1 MIRTAIKFNLVYIAL
16 FLFSASSVQ
25 AQDEEGKSGTVY
37 SKFGTG
43 MPVLNNTA
51 QERGMGIIGV
61 SFSDLGSPGLSN
73 PAFWG
78 SGFYTRAAINFDFTN
93 YSIEDNASK
102 GGNSLL
108 NISNFQAVFPLS
120 KNKLGL
126 SIALYPETRSS
137 YNVNSIQN
145 YSVGSSTNQLITNR
159 TGTGGVTKFEAGL
172 GYKLTENIF
181 VGYAP
186 SYSFLTERENES
198 ITFVNRSLPSNT
210 ATKRTNGTAFS
221 HRFGLVFK
229 KSSLFKT
236 NDILQFGSTITVESE
251 FDANRTV
258 ETEKPVGS
266 TDNQVIVQ
274 IGETKEAIVSL
285 PMKFNGGF
293 TYFPSSKFNAS
304 VEYQLENWADAKYGF
319 STTDENAFKNRE
331 IFGIGFQYHAH
342 RTRSTGFFSNFKYS
356 AGVTYDTGH
365 LSINN
370 EDISTL
376 WFTTGLGLISP
387 DFRTGSSFDLSF
399 QYGVRGS
406 STNSLVKENIFG
418 INLSV
423 NLTELMFL
431 RRKLN

>member
-1 MIRTAIKFNLVYIAL
+1 MIKKSIQISLIYFSLLLLV
-16 FLFSASSVQ
+16 ASPLQ

-61 SFSDLGSPGLSN
+61 SYSDLGSPGLSN
-73 PAFWG
+73 PAVWG
-78 SGFYTRAAINFDFTN
+78 MGFYTRASINFDFTN
-93 YSIEDNASK
+93 YSIEDNSGE

-108 NISNFQAVFPLS
+108 KISNFQAVFPLS

-126 SIALYPETRSS
+126 SVALYPETRSS

-145 YSVGSSTNQLITNR
+145 YSIGNSSNQLFTNR
-159 TGTGGVTKFEAGL
+159 TGTGGVTKFEVGL
-172 GYKLTENIF
+172 GYKVNDYLF
-181 VGYAP
+181 LGYAP

-198 ITFVNRSLPSNT
+198 ITFLNRSLPSNT
-210 ATKRTNGTAFS
+210 ATKRTNGTAVS
-221 HRFGLVFK
+221 HRFGLVLK
-229 KSSLFKT
+229 KNSVFSS
-236 NDILQFGSTITVESE
+236 NDILQFGSAVSLESE
-251 FDANRTV
+251 FDANQTI

-274 IGETKEAIVSL
+274 VGETKNATVSL
-285 PMKFNGGF
+285 PLKVNGGI

-304 VEYQLENWADAKYGF
+304 VEYQYENWANSKYGF
-319 STTDENAFKNRE
+319 SNTDENAFKDRE
-331 IFGIGFQYHAH
+331 VYGVGFQYHAH
-342 RTRSTGFFSNFKYS
+342 RTRASGFFSNFKYS
-356 AGVTYDTGH
+356 AGVTFDTGH

-376 WFTTGLGLISP
+376 WFNAGLGLISP

-399 QYGVRGS
+399 QYGIRGS
-406 STNSLVKENIFG
+406 SSNSLVKENIFG